1 MIAWLNPSA
10 VFALAAAAVPLVIH
24 LLLRQRARRIV
35 VPSVRFIR
43 QGDESSLRMRTPS
56 DLLLL
61 AVRTAIV
68 ALAAIAVLQPLAL
81 SSGRKATWAGRIVR
95 AIVVDT
101 SDSVDADAADI
112 AARAEARDAFAAR
125 RFDAA
130 DPGAALAKAADWLN
144 AAGPA
149 RKELVVLSDFQLG
162 TVTAAQIDQVPSS
175 VGIRPVRIAQRSSDV
190 ALDAGRVLH
199 RDLALDVHVELSGAD
214 TRVSLTSSSPDPE
227 GLRIVTSEQRTD
239 TATSLMS
246 AVRNAGVLAPSRD
259 QPVVVSFRGSPEEQ
273 RDETFSPWV
282 RAAALRLLMAPSV
295 RELEPRVLQR
305 DGALVVAVDT
315 DVNSW
320 PAAALLHAVLNSRRD
335 EGDWTEK
342 EPLAVP
348 DPELRAWTRQ
358 PAPPDAD
365 AWRQGDESDGR
376 WCWLGSLLLLGVE
389 VFIRR
394 AKQAP
399 TTVESA
405 RAA

>member
-162 TVTAAQIDQVPSS
+162 TVTAAQIDQSTE
-175 VGIRPVRIAQRSSDV
+175 QR
-190 ALDAGRVLH
+190 RY
-199 RDLALDVHVELSGAD
+199 
-214 TRVSLTSSSPDPE
+214 TSSED
-227 GLRIVTSEQRTD
+227 
-239 TATSLMS
+239 
-246 AVRNAGVLAPSRD
+246 
-259 QPVVVSFRGSPEEQ
+259 
-273 RDETFSPWV
+273 
-282 RAAALRLLMAPSV
+282 RAAF
-295 RELEPRVLQR
+295 E
-305 DGALVVAVDT
+305 
-315 DVNSW
+315 
-320 PAAALLHAVLNSRRD
+320 
-335 EGDWTEK
+335 
-342 EPLAVP
+342 
-348 DPELRAWTRQ
+348 
-358 PAPPDAD
+358 
-365 AWRQGDESDGR
+365 
-376 WCWLGSLLLLGVE
+376 
-389 VFIRR
+389 
-394 AKQAP
+394 
-399 TTVESA
+399 
-405 RAA
+405 

>member
-1 MIAWLNPSA
+1 
-10 VFALAAAAVPLVIH
+10 
-24 LLLRQRARRIV
+24 
-35 VPSVRFIR
+35 
-43 QGDESSLRMRTPS
+43 MRTPS

-125 RFDAA
+125 RYDAA

-175 VGIRPVRIAQRSSDV
+175 VGIRPVRIARRSSDV
-190 ALDAGRVLH
+190 AFNAGRFFH
-199 RDLALDVHVELSGAD
+199 RNLALDVHVELSGAD

-227 GLRIVTSEQRTD
+227 GLRIVTGEQRSD
-239 TATSLMS
+239 AATSLMS

-320 PAAALLHAVLNSRRD
+320 PAAAVLHAVLNSRRD
-335 EGDWTEK
+335 ESDWTEK
-342 EPLAVP
+342 E
-348 DPELRAWTRQ
+348 RARRSR
-358 PAPPDAD
+358 PGAS
-365 AWRQGDESDGR
+365 RVDEGSGATGR
-376 WCWLGSLLLLGVE
+376 
-389 VFIRR
+389 RR
-394 AKQAP
+394 VA
-399 TTVESA
+399 TGG
-405 RAA
+405 

>member
-1 MIAWLNPSA
+1 
-10 VFALAAAAVPLVIH
+10 
-24 LLLRQRARRIV
+24 
-35 VPSVRFIR
+35 
-43 QGDESSLRMRTPS
+43 MRTPS

-101 SDSVDADAADI
+101 SNSVDADAADI

-125 RFDAA
+125 RYDAA

-175 VGIRPVRIAQRSSDV
+175 VGIRPVRIARRSSDV
-190 ALDAGRVLH
+190 ALNAGRVLH

-214 TRVSLTSSSPDPE
+214 TRVSLTSSFPDPE
-227 GLRIVTSEQRTD
+227 GLRIVTGEERSD
-239 TATSLMS
+239 AATSLMS

-273 RDETFSPWV
+273 RDETSLPMGSRRCLAAADGSV
-282 RAAALRLLMAPSV
+282 GPRARTARAAAGRRPGRCRRHGCEFVASCRVATRCPELAAGRKRLDGERAARSSRPGAS
-295 RELEPRVLQR
+295 RV
-305 DGALVVAVDT
+305 
-315 DVNSW
+315 
-320 PAAALLHAVLNSRRD
+320 D
-335 EGDWTEK
+335 EGTG
-342 EPLAVP
+342 A
-348 DPELRAWTRQ
+348 T
-358 PAPPDAD
+358 
-365 AWRQGDESDGR
+365 GR
-376 WCWLGSLLLLGVE
+376 
-389 VFIRR
+389 RR
-394 AKQAP
+394 VA
-399 TTVESA
+399 TGG
-405 RAA
+405 